1 MIRIKLTERQ
11 GKVETLLAEGH
22 AGYAEMGQDLV
33 CAGVSCI
40 TIGTN
45 NALDEL
51 APGTFQTETREG
63 YLKIRILNLDDP
75 TAQLILRTAWI
86 QLQTIAESYPE
97 FIKLKKQ
104 EV

>member
-1 MIRIKLTERQ
+1 MTERQ

-63 YLKIRILNLDDP
+63 FLKIRVLNPEDP
-75 TAQLILRTAWI
+75 KTHLILRTDWI

>member
-1 MIRIKLTERQ
+1 MIRVKLTERQ
-11 GKVETLLAEGH
+11 GQITCLQTEGH

-40 TIGTN
+40 TIGIN

-51 APGTFQTETREG
+51 AAGSFQTEMREG
-63 YLKIRILNLDDP
+63 FLKIRLLDTENP
-75 TAQLILRTAWI
+75 NAQLLLRTAWI

-97 FIKLKKQ
+97 FIKLRKQ

>member
-1 MIRIKLTERQ
+1 MIAITLTERRGVIQ
-11 GKVETLLAEGH
+11 SLLTEGH
-22 AGYAEMGQDLV
+22 AGYAQAGRDLV

-51 APGTFQTETREG
+51 APGTFQTQTREG
-63 YLKIRILNLDDP
+63 YLRIRLTDLQNEP
-75 TAQLILRTAWI
+75 AQLILRTAWI
-86 QLQTIAESYPE
+86 QLQTIAESYPD
-97 FIKLKKQ
+97 FIQMKKQ

>member
-1 MIRIKLTERQ
+1 MTERQ
-11 GKVETLLAEGH
+11 GKLETLLAEGH

-63 YLKIRILNLDDP
+63 FLKIRVLKSRGSEDSADSPNSLDSAANHCRELSRIYK
-75 TAQLILRTAWI
+75 T
-86 QLQTIAESYPE
+86 
-97 FIKLKKQ
+97 
-104 EV
+104 

>member
-1 MIRIKLTERQ
+1 MTERQ

-63 YLKIRILNLDDP
+63 FLKIRILNPEDP
-75 TAQLILRTAWI
+75 KAQLILRTAWI

>member
-1 MIRIKLTERQ
+1 MVQIKLAERR
-11 GKVETLLAEGH
+11 GIIVSLSASGH
-22 AGYAEMGQDLV
+22 AGYAEIGQDLV

-45 NALDEL
+45 NALEEL
-51 APGTFQTETREG
+51 AGGTFQTETREG
-63 YLKIRILNLDDP
+63 YLKIRILNP
-75 TAQLILRTAWI
+75 ESQTAQLILQTAWI

-97 FIKLKKQ
+97 FIKLSKQ